1 MAETV
6 RGLNIKLTLDGKD
19 LQNELN
25 NIKANLEEQQ
35 KDLKAINASLR
46 YDSSNLDLWKKKQ
59 EALNGILED
68 TKKKLENLKEQLE
81 KAKIALELGEISE
94 KEFNQLRRNVQ
105 YAEADV
111 AKLNKQIKETD
122 EKIDSLGSIDL
133 SKLSKVGS
141 SLSKYVTA
149 PILGAVSALTA
160 LSVKSAA
167 TADELGD
174 TASKIGVSVESL
186 QKWNYVAK
194 VFAVE
199 NDVMLKALTKTNNI
213 LGEISKGNI
222 PGCVTALDTL
232 GISYESLNGLS
243 ADAAFEKIRNALAGV
258 EDETLRV
265 GLANEIFGEKIGTD
279 LQQLLSASSSEINNF
294 KNECE
299 ELGLITEEEAESSAK
314 FNDELD
320 KVKQQLQTLG
330 VELAQILLPIMTEF
344 LTTLKDSIIP
354 KISEWA
360 NKLANMNDTTKKTI
374 LVVLGLVA
382 AIGPAIKIITTVVPI
397 VKGLS
402 AALTATGTSGFFAGT
417 GISAATLGI
426 GALIAILVMALTQSE
441 QFKEI
446 IAEIGELLM
455 QLLEPIFEIMEV
467 ISDALMPI
475 IEMVMEVLQAV
486 INLLT
491 PILDA
496 LLMPISAVLQVIGQ
510 ILNAFMP
517 LITILANLIKSVIAP
532 VLKVLYALLEPIFTI
547 LNAIIEAIK
556 WILDHTVGW
565 LMDIVNG
572 AIDWFSDTFLGGSS
586 NESSQNTVNNSTT
599 NNVTINTTSS
609 EFDVDSINEALGGS
623 YL

>member
-25 NIKANLEEQQ
+25 NIKANLKEQQ

-46 YDSSNLDLWKKKQ
+46 YDSTNLDLWKKKQ

-81 KAKIALELGEISE
+81 KAKTALELGEISE

-122 EKIDSLGSIDL
+122 EKIDSLSSIDL

-199 NDVMLKALTKTNNI
+199 NEVMLKALTKTNNL

-232 GISYESLNGLS
+232 GISYESLRGLS

-299 ELGLITEEEAESSAK
+299 ELGLITEEEVESSAK

-402 AALTATGTSGFFAGT
+402 AALTATGTSGFFAGV

-446 IAEIGELLM
+446 IQEIGELLM

-475 IEMVMEVLQAV
+475 IDMVMEVLQAV

-532 VLKVLYALLEPIFTI
+532 VLKVLYVLLEPIFTI

-586 NESSQNTVNNSTT
+586 NESSQSTVNNQTT
-599 NNVTINTTSS
+599 NNVTINTSSS